1 MTIQTHII
9 SESMLSVYIGN
20 MVGYSFLHYT
30 VPKDFSLHDPG
41 IDSAQWQAEF
51 FGDEELLR
59 LGLEYILTHPEYKM
73 TDYNFGD
80 FSMEEEEIREVL
92 AYAHRRLWPQYEP
105 IPEGGPPNIKL
116 VSMQWPD
123 WRKYWDGLRGVETP
137 SLQKPREKK

>member
-1 MTIQTHII
+1 MTIQTTII
-9 SESMLSVYIGN
+9 SGGMLARYIGN
-20 MVGYSFLHYT
+20 MLFYSQETFI
-30 VPKDFSLHDPG
+30 VPEDFSLYHGG
-41 IDSAQWQAEF
+41 IDGAQWQAAF
-51 FGDEELLR
+51 FGDEEPLR
-59 LGLEYILTHPEYKM
+59 LGLEYILTHPEHKM
-73 TDYNFGD
+73 TDYRFGD

-137 SLQKPREKK
+137 SLQK